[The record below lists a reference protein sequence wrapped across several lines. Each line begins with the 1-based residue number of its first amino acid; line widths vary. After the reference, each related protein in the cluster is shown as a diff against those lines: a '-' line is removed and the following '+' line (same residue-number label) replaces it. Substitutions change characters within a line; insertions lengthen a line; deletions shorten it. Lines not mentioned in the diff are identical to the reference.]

1 MVQSAYLFNCCCTKS
16 RIYIII
22 PPKMFQSSILTNA
35 VPVGRVH
42 DHPLLHFARDGAN
55 FSLNSDDPTVIGTR
69 LAAEYETVR
78 SWGLTEAHL
87 VRAVRQRDRCFAVY
101 TTTLYTYIQLNEFY
115 QGP

>member
-1 MVQSAYLFNCCCTKS
+1 MLLYPNPLS
-16 RIYIII
+16 
-22 PPKMFQSSILTNA
+22 QSSILTNA

-87 VRAVRQRDRCFAVY
+87 VRAVR
-101 TTTLYTYIQLNEFY
+101 
-115 QGP
+115 

>member
-1 MVQSAYLFNCCCTKS
+1 M
-16 RIYIII
+16 
-22 PPKMFQSSILTNA
+22 
-35 VPVGRVH
+35 GRVH

-87 VRAVRQRDRCFAVY
+87 VRAVRERREREIAVSQCTY
-101 TTTLYTYIQLNEFY
+101 YIQCYDSWAEIISGTGTTQFFRNS
-115 QGP
+115 

>member
-1 MVQSAYLFNCCCTKS
+1 MHAERIGHGYRSLQDAALYERCLRDRVHFECC
-16 RIYIII
+16 
-22 PPKMFQSSILTNA
+22 PKSSILTNA

-42 DHPLLHFARDGAN
+42 DHPILHFARDGAN

-87 VRAVRQRDRCFAVY
+87 VRAVRFACSY
-101 TTTLYTYIQLNEFY
+101 LLL
-115 QGP
+115 P

>member
-1 MVQSAYLFNCCCTKS
+1 MSPEYFCHPVLISLPSAL
-16 RIYIII
+16 
-22 PPKMFQSSILTNA
+22 PKSSILTNA
-35 VPVGRVH
+35 VSVGGVH

-87 VRAVRQRDRCFAVY
+87 VRAVREKGKR
-101 TTTLYTYIQLNEFY
+101 
-115 QGP
+115 